1 MPARLLALL
10 LLTIAVARAAYPD
23 FTGTKPNG
31 GQRGAEVKV
40 TLTGARLADFED
52 LLFFTPGFQVK
63 GVQSAAAGKV
73 ELTLAIGPDVPL
85 GNHLVRVRTK
95 SGLSH
100 ARQFFVSPF
109 PNVEEKEPNDD
120 FARAQPIALD
130 QTIEGVVQSE
140 DVDYFKVPMRKGQR
154 LSLEVDGLRLGYG
167 VFDPYI
173 AILDKDRF
181 EKAFSDDTI
190 LHRQDGYC
198 SFVAEYDGDY
208 YVMVRESSYRG
219 GGSSFYRLH
228 VGSYPRPD
236 ALYPAGG
243 RVGSKL
249 TVNFVSAKESF
260 AEEVTL
266 PAEPREDFQLFART
280 QASAPSGNVF
290 RLSTV
295 DNFLETEPNDDRDA
309 ANVAPP
315 ADAYALNG
323 VIGKPG
329 DVDHFKLT
337 FKKGQVLEG
346 QCFAQALGS
355 PLDPTVKLTTATGAE
370 LIANDDGGG
379 MRRLD
384 SKFKVT
390 IPADGVY
397 TLRVRDHLERGG
409 PNFVYRVELTASQPS
424 LTFASPDYTVNDT
437 NYRQFIAVPRGGRM
451 ALLENFTRS
460 GVGGDYR
467 FEAPGLPK
475 GVRLLADAAP
485 KDLPNV
491 PLVFEAAP
499 DAPLG
504 QAAVALR
511 LAPLDP
517 KSTVIGRQR
526 QVYDIVRNGNV
537 IYYQGVEDR
546 LPVVVVEEAPYS
558 LEIPAPKVPVVPNGV
573 LGLTVVA
580 KRKEGF
586 KGPIRVFMVWTP
598 PGITA
603 LGEQTIPEGQDRC
616 VFELSAGAG
625 VAAADWNFV
634 VMGEADA
641 GGGRVY
647 NASPFARVSTA
658 PAFVAANAIPLAA
671 FEQGKETVLSTN
683 FEVLRPFEGEAVA
696 RLVGVPDTIAIDPI
710 KVTKDT
716 KELRF
721 TVRTTAESPLGKKDN
736 LFVQVDV
743 PVNGATTT
751 HRVALG
757 SSLRI
762 DAVRKAPATPAA
774 PATAAK
780 PVAAAKPAAAPAVAP
795 VLSRLEQLRQKS
807 DAPKN

>member
-31 GQRGAEVKV
+31 GQRGSEVKV
-40 TLTGARLADFED
+40 TLAGARLADFED

-219 GGSSFYRLH
+219 SGSSFYRLH
-228 VGSYPRPD
+228 VGGYPRPD

-290 RLSTV
+290 RLSNI

-323 VIGKPG
+323 VIGQPG

-346 QCFAQALGS
+346 QCFAQSLGS

-390 IPADGVY
+390 IP
-397 TLRVRDHLERGG
+397 
-409 PNFVYRVELTASQPS
+409 
-424 LTFASPDYTVNDT
+424 
-437 NYRQFIAVPRGGRM
+437 
-451 ALLENFTRS
+451 
-460 GVGGDYR
+460 
-467 FEAPGLPK
+467 
-475 GVRLLADAAP
+475 
-485 KDLPNV
+485 
-491 PLVFEAAP
+491 
-499 DAPLG
+499 
-504 QAAVALR
+504 
-511 LAPLDP
+511 
-517 KSTVIGRQR
+517 
-526 QVYDIVRNGNV
+526 
-537 IYYQGVEDR
+537 
-546 LPVVVVEEAPYS
+546 
-558 LEIPAPKVPVVPNGV
+558 
-573 LGLTVVA
+573 
-580 KRKEGF
+580 
-586 KGPIRVFMVWTP
+586 
-598 PGITA
+598 
-603 LGEQTIPEGQDRC
+603 
-616 VFELSAGAG
+616 
-625 VAAADWNFV
+625 
-634 VMGEADA
+634 
-641 GGGRVY
+641 
-647 NASPFARVSTA
+647 
-658 PAFVAANAIPLAA
+658 
-671 FEQGKETVLSTN
+671 
-683 FEVLRPFEGEAVA
+683 
-696 RLVGVPDTIAIDPI
+696 
-710 KVTKDT
+710 
-716 KELRF
+716 
-721 TVRTTAESPLGKKDN
+721 
-736 LFVQVDV
+736 
-743 PVNGATTT
+743 
-751 HRVALG
+751 
-757 SSLRI
+757 
-762 DAVRKAPATPAA
+762 
-774 PATAAK
+774 
-780 PVAAAKPAAAPAVAP
+780 
-795 VLSRLEQLRQKS
+795 
-807 DAPKN
+807 

>member
-1 MPARLLALL
+1 MPARCLALL

-31 GQRGAEVKV
+31 GQRGSEVKV
-40 TLTGARLADFED
+40 TVTGTRLADFED
-52 LLFFTPGFQVK
+52 LFFFTPGFQVK
-63 GVQSAAAGKV
+63 GVQSVAAGKV
-73 ELTLAIGPDVPL
+73 ELTLAIGPEVPL

-109 PNVEEKEPNDD
+109 PNVDEKEPNDD
-120 FARAQPIALD
+120 FAHAQPVALD
-130 QTIEGVVQSE
+130 RTIEGVVQSE
-140 DVDYFKVPMRKGQR
+140 DVDYYKVTMRKGQR
-154 LSLEVDGLRLGYG
+154 LSVEVDGLRLGYG

-198 SFVAEYDGDY
+198 SFVADYDGDY

-219 GGSSFYRLH
+219 GGNSFYRLH
-228 VGSYPRPD
+228 VGSFPRPD

-249 TVNFVSAKESF
+249 TVNFVSGKESF

-266 PAEPREDFQLFART
+266 PAEPRADFQLFART

-290 RLSTV
+290 RLSSV
-295 DNFLETEPNDDRDA
+295 DNFLEAEPNDDRET
-309 ANVAPP
+309 ANVVPP
-315 ADAYALNG
+315 ADAYAVNG
-323 VIGKPG
+323 VIGRPG
-329 DVDHFKLT
+329 DVDYFKLP

-346 QCFAQALGS
+346 QCFAQTLGS
-355 PLDPTVKLTTATGAE
+355 PLDPTVRISTPAGGE
-370 LIANDDGGG
+370 LISNDDGGG

-384 SKFKVT
+384 SRFRVT

-437 NYRQFIAVPRGGRM
+437 NYRQFLAVPRGGRM

-467 FEAPGLPK
+467 FETSGLPP
-475 GVRLLADAAP
+475 GVKLLSEAAP

-491 PLVFEAAP
+491 PLVLEAAP

-511 LAPLDP
+511 LVPVDP
-517 KSTVIGRQR
+517 KATVIGRQR

-546 LPVVVVEEAPYS
+546 VPVVVVEEAPYS
-558 LEIPAPKVPVVPNGV
+558 LEIAAPKVPVVPNGV

-598 PGITA
+598 PGITS

-616 VFELSAGAG
+616 VFELNAGAG
-625 VAAADWNFV
+625 VATADWNFV

-641 GGGRVY
+641 GNGRVY
-647 NASPFARVSTA
+647 NASPFARVTTA

-671 FEQGKETVLSTN
+671 FEQGKPTVLTTN

-743 PVNGATTT
+743 PVAAATTT

-762 DAVRKAPATPAA
+762 DAVRKAPATPAPAA
-774 PATAAK
+774 PAA
-780 PVAAAKPAAAPAVAP
+780 VAAAPKAAPVSAAPAPA
-795 VLSRLEQLRQKS
+795 LSRLEQLRQKS
-807 DAPKN
+807 EAPKN